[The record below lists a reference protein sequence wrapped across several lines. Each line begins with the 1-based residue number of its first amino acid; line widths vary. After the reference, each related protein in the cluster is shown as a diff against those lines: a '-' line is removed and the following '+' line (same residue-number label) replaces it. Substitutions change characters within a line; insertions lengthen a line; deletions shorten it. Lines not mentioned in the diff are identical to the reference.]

1 MCYNKI
7 MIFTIDE
14 IRNKINENKQFF
26 ERNFSV
32 KNFFLFGSYA
42 KGLQTNES
50 DIDLLVEFS
59 KEVDMF
65 TMVDL
70 QECLANL
77 FNKKIDLGT
86 PQGLKNFIKKQILQE
101 AVLL

>member
-1 MCYNKI
+1 M
-7 MIFTIDE
+7 F
-14 IRNKINENKQFF
+14 KQFF
-26 ERNFSV
+26 ECNFGV

-65 TMVDL
+65 TMLDL
-70 QECLANL
+70 QEFLADL
-77 FNKKIDLGT
+77 FGKKIDLGT
-86 PQGLKNFIKKQILQE
+86 PQGLKNNIKNQILQE